1 MVKENIKLPVK
12 LKAMSEMSEGQTK
25 AYLLARIRN
34 VHTKKWQN
42 LLLAA
47 SDIDD
52 KRVLRRKLLD
62 AGVSRELRDHEWK
75 LIYAELCK
83 TPEAHFVFC
92 NKPGYIRAN
101 GVLCYITSSERVIG
115 EYTEHPP
122 FPAPDS
128 KAFIGDETS
137 RGTLEQWKKHV
148 AEPALHSKCMV
159 LALCSAL
166 AGYCIYFT
174 NIGSGGFHFYGLSS
188 GGKSTT
194 LLVAASVRGNAST
207 VSSWKQT
214 EAGFEETAEARN
226 HGLLILDE
234 LKLLDK
240 NPEEAARKAMGTC
253 YMLGDGRGKK
263 RWTGCQKSPASWHL
277 VVLSAGERSLGQ
289 HASDGGLARMK
300 GEEVRLV
307 DVPVDDDQEHGVV
320 HSFSEGMNAGKF
332 IEFIQ
337 NQCGQ
342 YYGTAGSEFVRRL
355 LRKGE
360 SKIRDKLDYLID
372 KFLVH
377 HEMDNC
383 DDGVQ
388 RRIALRFALAYASG
402 IMAVNLKILPYT
414 RGDIMKAVSDC
425 YCRAKKPAAVK
436 KERIFKEEFISELL
450 SPNIL
455 NIKSEGYLR
464 DELES
469 QDILAVMMKSQ
480 TVLAVKKDVFKEGL
494 MTDEGTVMYLLR
506 KHDILLS
513 DSKGRST
520 RQIPASG
527 EYLSRR
533 YCLKREE
540 LLLFL
545 I

>member
-1 MVKENIKLPVK
+1 
-12 LKAMSEMSEGQTK
+12 MSEMNEGQTR
-25 AYLLARIRN
+25 AYLLVRFFN
-34 VHTKKWQN
+34 VHTGKWQD
-42 LLLAA
+42 LSLAA
-47 SDIDD
+47 SEIDD
-52 KRVLRRKLLD
+52 KRTLRRRLLD
-62 AGVSRELRDHEWK
+62 AGVSRELSDSEWK
-75 LIYAELCK
+75 QIYGALRK
-83 TPEAHFVFC
+83 TPDKYFTLCE
-92 NKPGYIRAN
+92 KPGYIRVN
-101 GVLCYITSSERVIG
+101 GMLCYITNSVQVIG
-115 EYTEHPP
+115 EYTGCPP

-137 RGTLEQWKKHV
+137 RGTLEQWQKHV
-148 AEPALHSKCMV
+148 AEPALHSECMV

-174 NIGSGGFHFYGLSS
+174 NIGSGGFHFYGQSS

-194 LLVAASVRGNAST
+194 LLVAASLRGNAGT

-277 VVLSAGERSLGQ
+277 VILSAGERSLGQ

-320 HSFSEGMNAGKF
+320 HSFSEGMNSGKF

-342 YYGTAGSEFVRRL
+342 YYGTAGPEFVRRL

-360 SKIRDKLDYLID
+360 SKIRDKLEYLID

-425 YCRAKKPAAVK
+425 YCMAKKPAADK

-450 SPNIL
+450 YPNIL
-455 NIKSEGYLR
+455 NIKSEGGRR
-464 DELES
+464 DELEL
-469 QDILAVMMKSQ
+469 QDILVVMMKNQ
-480 TVLAVKKDVFKEGL
+480 TVLAVKKEAFKEGL
-494 MTDEGTVMYLLR
+494 MTDEGTAMYLLR

-527 EYLSRR
+527 KYLSRR

-540 LLLFL
+540 LRLFL